1 MLSTNAFCFLQ
12 LKLIALFFHWCRKNR
27 LNCYGFVTAED
38 FSLCLCSL
46 LCSTLLPGAVLQHSI
61 CVGWSP
67 AALSHEWNVCT
78 QHRKRI
84 RRPVAMRAESSPELR
99 VRWHLLPLAL
109 NGSDSAHLK
118 RQPLKYLVL
127 INALLLIFKRF
138 TYKKNRSGF
147 FIISFHS
154 CKRQETKRQSSA
166 LSGV

>member
-1 MLSTNAFCFLQ
+1 MLGTQRPAQHHTLTSGFSSRRIFVLLKQHHPPPTSPLPNIGFFQ
-12 LKLIALFFHWCRKNR
+12 LF
-27 LNCYGFVTAED
+27 T
-38 FSLCLCSL
+38 
-46 LCSTLLPGAVLQHSI
+46 VLE
-61 CVGWSP
+61 C
-67 AALSHEWNVCT
+67 NVCT

-84 RRPVAMRAESSPELR
+84 RRPVAMRAEPSPELH

>member
-1 MLSTNAFCFLQ
+1 M
-12 LKLIALFFHWCRKNR
+12 
-27 LNCYGFVTAED
+27 
-38 FSLCLCSL
+38 
-46 LCSTLLPGAVLQHSI
+46 
-61 CVGWSP
+61 
-67 AALSHEWNVCT
+67 CT

-84 RRPVAMRAESSPELR
+84 RRPVAMRAEPSPELH

-138 TYKKNRSGF
+138 TYKKTDLF